1 MCFLVWVI
9 HIISSIVIALLTP
22 GKSDAS
28 NTLPQ
33 AALPSVSENIKQ
45 TESTMAMICAWVIV
59 FRILI
64 TLMDRWLLWCLSDE
78 LQLIISGL
86 LELTNGCCRLQEIQS
101 IASRFVIFSVFLSF
115 GGLCVTMQTAGVIDT
130 VGGILTGYLPAKITQ
145 AAINLIISS
154 LLMMAIF
161 PNEPRIRPSFLFA
174 AGIIIIA
181 YRLTVNQKNI
191 LENCK
196 AMMYNGITLHTR

>member
-1 MCFLVWVI
+1 
-9 HIISSIVIALLTP
+9 
-22 GKSDAS
+22 
-28 NTLPQ
+28 
-33 AALPSVSENIKQ
+33 
-45 TESTMAMICAWVIV
+45 MAMICAWVIV

-130 VGGILTGYLPAKITQ
+130 MGGILTGYLPAKITQ

-196 AMMYNGITLHTR
+196 AMMYNAITLHTR